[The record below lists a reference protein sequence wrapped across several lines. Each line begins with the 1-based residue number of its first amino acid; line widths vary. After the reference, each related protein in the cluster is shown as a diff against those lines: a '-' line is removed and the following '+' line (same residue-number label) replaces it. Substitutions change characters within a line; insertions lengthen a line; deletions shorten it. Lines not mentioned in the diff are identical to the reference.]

1 MSPTD
6 PAPAAPPRVPYAVRA
21 RRWFRKAWRGLLQER
36 SSPTRIGI
44 AVFWGVIVGC
54 SPFYGFQNL
63 IAVGSATLF
72 RLNRPAVV
80 LAAQVTMPPFTPLI
94 IFASLQVGHL
104 LRAGEWLAISLAEV
118 RASEPE
124 ELAKRLAGDFVLG
137 SFTVG
142 VALAIPISL
151 LAVRAVVRSR
161 RARDPDRE
169 LEDGERAA
177 LEDRLDFLPGFYRNY
192 GGWKVKLDPVY
203 PLALTALAGRRD
215 VVDLGGGMGLFAA
228 LFAARH
234 PEARVRNVEWDAKKA
249 AVARQL
255 LGELPGAS
263 VVEGDAREV
272 DLAAADGVALL
283 DVLHYVPVDEQRA
296 WLERVA
302 RAVAPE
308 ATIVV
313 RELDPSAR
321 KGRLAEII
329 DRWMVRLGW
338 NRGGGVHAWPIED
351 MRAVLEAE
359 GFRVD
364 VAEAGRGAFKANAI
378 VVARRP

>member
-1 MSPTD
+1 
-6 PAPAAPPRVPYAVRA
+6 
-21 RRWFRKAWRGLLQER
+21 
-36 SSPTRIGI
+36 
-44 AVFWGVIVGC
+44 
-54 SPFYGFQNL
+54 
-63 IAVGSATLF
+63 
-72 RLNRPAVV
+72 
-80 LAAQVTMPPFTPLI
+80 MPPFTPLI
-94 IFASLQVGHL
+94 IFASLQLGHM

-137 SFTVG
+137 SFAVG
-142 VALAIPISL
+142 FLLAVPITL

-177 LEDRLDFLPGFYRNY
+177 LEERLDFLPGFYRGY

-203 PLALTALAGRRD
+203 PLALTALGDRRD

-249 AVARQL
+249 GVARQL
-255 LGELPGAS
+255 LGELPGAA

-272 DLAAADGVALL
+272 DLSGADGVALL

-296 WLERVA
+296 WLLRVA
-302 RAVAPE
+302 RAVAPG
-308 ATIVV
+308 ATIVI
-313 RELDPSAR
+313 RELDPSAK
-321 KGRLAEII
+321 KGRLAEVI

-338 NRGGGVHAWPIED
+338 NRGGGRHAWASRGMPALD
-351 MRAVLEAE
+351 
-359 GFRVD
+359 G
-364 VAEAGRGAFKANAI
+364 AGG
-378 VVARRP
+378 